1 MVCIIT
7 EEINIK
13 IKNLHFELNNN
24 IIILSGLSSTVL
36 ILLVNNDYIM
46 PGFIEMVLRRRRRCL
61 RQVRNRIII
70 VGMND

>member
-1 MVCIIT
+1 
-7 EEINIK
+7 
-13 IKNLHFELNNN
+13 
-24 IIILSGLSSTVL
+24 LSSTAL
-36 ILLVNNDYIM
+36 ILLINNDYIM